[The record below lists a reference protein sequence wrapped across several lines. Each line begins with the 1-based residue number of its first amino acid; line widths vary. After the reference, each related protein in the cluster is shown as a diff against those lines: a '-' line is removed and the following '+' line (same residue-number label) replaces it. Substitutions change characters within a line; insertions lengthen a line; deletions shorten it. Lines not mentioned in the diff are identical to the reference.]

1 MSLKNTTYKD
11 FFLKFIDFLDD
22 YVGGLDLDDAVDNA
36 ANCETDFCYKITNPF

>member
-11 FFLKFIDFLDD
+11 FFKNFIDFLDG

-36 ANCETDFCYKITNPF
+36 ANCEPFLVIQSH